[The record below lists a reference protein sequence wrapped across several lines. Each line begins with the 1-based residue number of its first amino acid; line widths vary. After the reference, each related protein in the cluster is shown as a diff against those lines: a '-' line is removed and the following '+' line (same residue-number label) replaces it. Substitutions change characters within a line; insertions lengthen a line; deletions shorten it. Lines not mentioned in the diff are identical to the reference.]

1 MRGMTAYIYKSK
13 FGDSSNGGLSSKYD
27 EVVFECE
34 DGYLELD
41 PNNLPDNF
49 VVVRRRD
56 LGFCKTVEFVPKKLA
71 DKGAWAMF
79 GGCYVS
85 VSDSRFSRVLGTDI
99 VKLFDRVESAE
110 DMKYMD

>member
-1 MRGMTAYIYKSK
+1 MRGMTAYIYKDK

-27 EVVFECE
+27 EVIFECP
-34 DGYLELD
+34 DGFLKLD
-41 PNNLPDNF
+41 PDNLPDNF

-56 LGFCKTVEFVPKKLA
+56 LGFTKTVELVPKKLA
-71 DKGAWAMF
+71 DSGAWVMF

-85 VSDSRFSRVLGTDI
+85 TSDSRFGRTVGADI
-99 VKLFDRVESAE
+99 VKLFDRVESSE